1 MHAMKTRNSF
11 FTKVFHVLLFVFI
24 SCFGIAILS
33 TITVQYPLAGTILFL
48 CSLFFLMSHW
58 NEISGRQ
65 FSFGLFLLS
74 LVIHLGVVLL
84 LNTPIESDF
93 ALQYEASQQFARG
106 DYSFQDTVYF
116 QRWGYQTGLVIWQ
129 GTLLKLWNSPVF
141 LRLINCVV
149 SAGTNV
155 LVYCIARDYF
165 EERAARTASLA
176 YTFFLFPATLVTVLC
191 NNIPATF
198 FLYLCLYLV
207 MGKSFERCHRVLI
220 YALAGASLAL
230 ANALRP
236 DAPLVLV
243 PLLVYFVFR
252 FLSKANWKNFFH
264 YLKRFAA
271 LVLTFLVL
279 SAGMSG
285 LVKVT
290 GVNSAG
296 LSNNDP
302 LWGLVIGTNTEW
314 KGVYN
319 NEDGQVISQ
328 KESAGLSRSQAELK
342 VIQEHLQVSPAKLL
356 ELAICKIKILWWE
369 RGLGWSMGN
378 LKQETPDLFSLLEDV
393 DGAMFTSA
401 LFLAGV
407 GAFSLFRR
415 PKDNLKLYLLPFV
428 IFATCCVYLFLE
440 VQPRYAYV
448 GQVSVFILMAGG
460 VQAISSCW
468 TDIKERMN
476 TLLQINRPV

>member
-1 MHAMKTRNSF
+1 MKTLNSP
-11 FTKVFHVLLFVFI
+11 FTKAFHMLRFVFI

-33 TITVQYPLAGTILFL
+33 IITVRYPLTGTVLFL
-48 CSLFFLMSHW
+48 ASLLFLMSHW
-58 NEISGRQ
+58 KGISARR
-65 FSFGLFLLS
+65 FSLGLFLFS
-74 LVIHLGVVLL
+74 LVIHLGSVLL

-116 QRWGYQTGLVIWQ
+116 QKWGYQTGLVIWQ

-141 LRLINCVV
+141 LRLMNCVV

-155 LVYCIARDYF
+155 LVYLIARDYF
-165 EERAARTASLA
+165 EEQAARLASLA

-191 NNIPATF
+191 NNIPSAF

-207 MGKSFERCHRVLI
+207 MGKSFERYHRVLI
-220 YALAGASLAL
+220 YALAGASLAI

-243 PLLVYFVFR
+243 PLLAYFVFR
-252 FLSKANWKNFFH
+252 FLSKASWKNFLH
-264 YLKRFAA
+264 YLKRFTA

-290 GVNSAG
+290 GVNDAG

-302 LWGLVIGTNTEW
+302 LWGIVLGTNTEW
-314 KGVYN
+314 KGRYN
-319 NEDGQVISQ
+319 NEDGQAISQ
-328 KESAGLSRSQAELK
+328 KESGGMSRSQAELK

-356 ELAICKIKILWWE
+356 ELAICKMKILWWD
-369 RGLGWSMGN
+369 RGLGWAMGN
-378 LKQETPDLFSLLEDV
+378 LQRETPDLFALLEDV
-393 DGAMFTSA
+393 DSAMFTCV

-407 GAFSLFRR
+407 GALALFRR
-415 PKDNLKLYLLPFV
+415 PKEDFKLYLLPFV
-428 IFATCCVYLFLE
+428 IFATSCVYLFIE

-448 GQVSVFILMAGG
+448 GQVAVFILMAGG
-460 VQAISSCW
+460 VQTVCSCW
-468 TDIKERMN
+468 EDMKERIN
-476 TLLQINRPV
+476 TLYIADK